1 VTRSGTINAPADSKT
16 VFYLEDNLRDP
27 YRIHLL
33 RAQGHLKRGAFD
45 HAMSEARMCLEYLP
59 GCAEMPVK
67 LVPVLERAG
76 KKKEAGELFEAV
88 HSTLKNVIASY
99 PRYAPAQEQ
108 MKALLEGCNRKP
120 RGN

>member
-1 VTRSGTINAPADSKT
+1 M
-16 VFYLEDNLRDP
+16 FFLEDNLRDP

-45 HAMSEARMCLEYLP
+45 QTMSEARMCLEYLP

-67 LVPVLERAG
+67 LVPLLERAG
-76 KKKEAGELFEAV
+76 KNMEAAELFEAV
-88 HSTLKNVIASY
+88 HSTLKSVITAY
-99 PRYAPAQEQ
+99 PRYAPAQAE
-108 MKALLEGCNRKP
+108 MKALLEGCPRKA